1 MFGAPRPPGAP
12 EEPRLDAPPNEIA
25 PPAGRMPWL
34 LVAGAALG
42 LAVSAAGLLE
52 QRAARHVLTD
62 DIAAIV
68 GDRPIRRI
76 DYERMLAGVEQDRRG
91 PIDDGTRRRV
101 LERMIDEELLVQQA
115 LALGLAQIDRRV
127 RGELVSSIV
136 DSVVSE
142 VDAEPPSEAEIEQ
155 HYRAN
160 AAFFARPGRL
170 RVESLFFSERP
181 AAATAGERGGNGQ
194 NGVDAAQ
201 ERARAARARL
211 ARGEDFAAVAA
222 DLADR
227 AVLEIPDALLPLA
240 KLRDYVGPAAIET
253 LAALAPGDWSGPLET
268 AGGFRLIR
276 LVEREPETT
285 PPLAEVADLVRD
297 DLVRRRGDEA
307 LRRHL
312 DALREEIDVV
322 RNADLFAE
330 RRAATG
336 GEPNVS
342 Q

>member
-1 MFGAPRPPGAP
+1 
-12 EEPRLDAPPNEIA
+12 
-25 PPAGRMPWL
+25 MPWL

-52 QRAARHVLTD
+52 QRTARHVLSD

-68 GDRPIRRI
+68 GERPIRRI
-76 DYERMLAGVEQDRRG
+76 DYERMLAGVEQERRG

-115 LALGLAQIDRRV
+115 LGLGLAQIDRRV
-127 RGELVSSIV
+127 RGELVSSVV

-142 VDAEPPSEAEIEQ
+142 ADAEPPSEAEIEQ
-155 HYRAN
+155 HYRES

-170 RVESLFFSERP
+170 RVESLFFSARP
-181 AAATAGERGGNGQ
+181 AVATAADPDGRGMRN
-194 NGVDAAQ
+194 ASAR
-201 ERARAARARL
+201 ERAEAARERL
-211 ARGEDFAAVAA
+211 ARGEDLDGVA
-222 DLADR
+222 ADR
-227 AVLEIPDALLPLA
+227 AVLVVPDALLPLA
-240 KLRDYVGPAAIET
+240 KLRDYVGPAAIEA
-253 LAALAPGDWSGPLET
+253 LAALAPGDWSEPLEA
-268 AGGFRLIR
+268 AGGFRLIH

-307 LRRHL
+307 LRHHL
-312 DALREEIDVV
+312 DVLREEIDVV

-330 RRAATG
+330 RGAATG
-336 GEPNVS
+336 GGPNVS

>member
-1 MFGAPRPPGAP
+1 
-12 EEPRLDAPPNEIA
+12 
-25 PPAGRMPWL
+25 MPWL

-52 QRAARHVLTD
+52 QRAARHELTD

-91 PIDDGTRRRV
+91 PIDAGTRRRV

-127 RGELVSSIV
+127 RGELVSSVV

-142 VDAEPPSEAEIEQ
+142 AEAEPPSDAEIER
-155 HYRAN
+155 HYRES

-170 RVESLFFSERP
+170 RVESLYFSGRA
-181 AAATAGERGGNGQ
+181 AAATAEDHGGNDQGA
-194 NGVDAAQ
+194 DSAQ

-211 ARGEDFAAVAA
+211 VRGEDPGAVAA

-240 KLRDYVGPAAIET
+240 KLRDYVGPAAIEALT
-253 LAALAPGDWSGPLET
+253 ALAPGDWSGPLET
-268 AGGFRLIR
+268 AGGFRLIQ
-276 LVEREPETT
+276 LVEREPLTT

-312 DALREEIDVV
+312 DALREQIDVV
-322 RNADLFAE
+322 RNADLFTAQ
-330 RRAATG
+330 RAATG
-336 GEPNVS
+336 GGPNVS